1 MVSDRQDNGEQV
13 PKTEYQKSD
22 ATNHNDHERRAT
34 LTTTNFTTL
43 FDNSTL
49 NQIERMRLRP
59 IRRLTNR
66 SRGEHLSGK
75 GGSSTD
81 FADYRD
87 YAAGD
92 DLRYVDWNI
101 FARLRRPYIKQ
112 FQHEEEMHV
121 VLLIDASTS
130 MLFEDKLM
138 RAKQAAAA
146 FGIMGLLNVER
157 VSCYGVHTAGQAPN
171 VFPPGSGR
179 TRIRQLLSFVEQLE
193 GGGAMPIEKSI
204 ETMLRFHRGRGIAV
218 IISDFMTFGDI
229 NRPLNLLYSAGL
241 EVWGLQVLAESEINP
256 NVQGDLRFV
265 DSETQETL
273 DITNAS
279 ELLNVYHDQR
289 LWLQQTLDSMCRSRQ
304 GRFLSVNSGH
314 SFQSVLFDQLCRQ
327 GWVQR

>member
-1 MVSDRQDNGEQV
+1 M
-13 PKTEYQKSD
+13 TD
-22 ATNHNDHERRAT
+22 ASSQ
-34 LTTTNFTTL
+34 FTSL
-43 FDNSTL
+43 FDNALL
-49 NQIERMRLRP
+49 NQIERMRLKP

-130 MLFEDKLM
+130 MLFEDKLL
-138 RAKQAAAA
+138 RARQMAAA

-157 VSCYGVHTAGQAPN
+157 VSAYAIHSHADRPWML
-171 VFPPGSGR
+171 PPGSGR
-179 TRIRQLLSFVEQLE
+179 TKIRALLAFLEQLE
-193 GGGAMPIEKSI
+193 GGGSVPIEKAV
-204 ETMLRFHRGRGIAV
+204 ETMLRFHRGRGVAIL
-218 IISDFMTFGDI
+218 ISDFLTFGDL
-229 NRPLNLLYSAGL
+229 NRPMNMLYSSGL
-241 EVWGLQVLAESEINP
+241 EVWGLQVLSDSEIRP

-289 LWLQQTLDSMCRSRQ
+289 MWLQQNLDSMCRSRQ
-304 GRFLSVNSGH
+304 GRFISVNSAT
-314 SFQSVLFDQLCRQ
+314 SPQAILFDQLCRQ
-327 GWVQR
+327 GWVLR

>member
-1 MVSDRQDNGEQV
+1 V
-13 PKTEYQKSD
+13 
-22 ATNHNDHERRAT
+22 TNASSQ
-34 LTTTNFTTL
+34 FSSL
-43 FDNSTL
+43 FDNTLL
-49 NQIERMRLRP
+49 NQIERMRLKP

-121 VLLIDASTS
+121 VLLVDASTS
-130 MLFEDKLM
+130 MLFEDKLL
-138 RAKQAAAA
+138 RARQLAAA

-157 VSCYGVHTAGQAPN
+157 VSAYAIHGNADKPWM
-171 VFPPGSGR
+171 FPPGSGR
-179 TRIRQLLSFVEQLE
+179 TRIRQLLGFLEQLE
-193 GGGAMPIEKSI
+193 GGGSTPVEKAI
-204 ETMLRFHRGRGIAV
+204 ETMLRFHRGRGVAIL
-218 IISDFMTFGDI
+218 ISDFLTFGDL
-229 NRPLNLLYSAGL
+229 NRPMNMLYSSGL

-265 DSETQETL
+265 DSESGDTL

-289 LWLQQTLDSMCRSRQ
+289 LWLQQSLDTMCRSRQ
-304 GRFLSVNSGH
+304 GRFLSVSSGNTIH
-314 SFQSVLFDQLCRQ
+314 SILFDQLCRQ
-327 GWVQR
+327 GWILR

>member
-1 MVSDRQDNGEQV
+1 M
-13 PKTEYQKSD
+13 TD
-22 ATNHNDHERRAT
+22 ASSQ
-34 LTTTNFTTL
+34 FTSL
-43 FDNSTL
+43 FDNSLL
-49 NQIERMRLRP
+49 NQIERMRLKP

-121 VLLIDASTS
+121 VLLVDASTS
-130 MLFEDKLM
+130 MLFEDKLL
-138 RAKQAAAA
+138 RARQLAAA

-157 VSCYGVHTAGQAPN
+157 VSAYAIHSQSDRPWRL
-171 VFPPGSGR
+171 PPGSGR
-179 TRIRQLLSFVEQLE
+179 TKIRPLLAFLEQLE
-193 GGGAMPIEKSI
+193 GGGNVPIEKAV
-204 ETMLRFHRGRGIAV
+204 ETLLRFHRGRGVAI
-218 IISDFMTFGDI
+218 IISDFLTFGDLS
-229 NRPLNLLYSAGL
+229 RPMNMLYSSGL
-241 EVWGLQVLAESEINP
+241 EVWGLQMLSESEIQP

-289 LWLQQTLDSMCRSRQ
+289 MWLQQNLDSMCRSRQ
-304 GRFLSVNSGH
+304 GRFISVNSA
-314 SFQSVLFDQLCRQ
+314 STPQAILFDQLCRQ
-327 GWVQR
+327 GWVLR

>member
-1 MVSDRQDNGEQV
+1 M
-13 PKTEYQKSD
+13 
-22 ATNHNDHERRAT
+22 
-34 LTTTNFTTL
+34 TTAASQFTTL
-43 FDNSTL
+43 FDNHTL
-49 NQIERMRLRP
+49 NVIERMRLRP

-121 VLLIDASTS
+121 VVLVDASTS
-130 MLFEDKLM
+130 MLFEDKLL
-138 RAKQAAAA
+138 RARQLAAA

-157 VSCYGVHTAGQAPN
+157 VSTYASHSRQGQPWML
-171 VFPPGSGR
+171 PPGSGR
-179 TRIRQLLSFVEQLE
+179 TRIRQLLGFLEQVE
-193 GGGAMPIEKSI
+193 GGGDTPIEKAI
-204 ETMLRFHRGRGIAV
+204 ETMLRFHRGRGVAILL
-218 IISDFMTFGDI
+218 SDFLTFGDLS
-229 NRPLNLLYSAGL
+229 RPMNLLFSAGL
-241 EVWGLQVLAESEINP
+241 EVWGIQILAESEINP

-265 DSETQETL
+265 DSESQETL

-279 ELLNVYHDQR
+279 ELLNVYQDQR
-289 LWLQQTLDSMCRSRQ
+289 LWLQQTLDTMCRSRQ
-304 GRFLSVNSGH
+304 GRFLSVNSA
-314 SFQSVLFDQLCRQ
+314 SSLTSILFDQLCRQ
-327 GWVQR
+327 GWILR